1 MRKLLLTSAGFD
13 NQKIAEK
20 TKELLNH
27 NMKDIKVLFVT
38 SAAVTEAQKGIL
50 PMCKKE
56 ILELGVYGENIDT
69 YDFEYPLKDEIIK
82 YDLIYV
88 AGGSTQHLL
97 EKLEP
102 WKQAIEMFL
111 DHGGLYVGVSAG
123 SIAMTYPRGLGYL
136 DCKMK
141 VHQKV
146 GDKQFNAG
154 EQLSLTD
161 DQAVLMIDDEITI
174 IS

>member
-27 NMKDIKVLFVT
+27 NMKAIKVLFIT
-38 SAAVTEAQKGIL
+38 SAAVTEAQKDIL
-50 PMCKKE
+50 PLCKQE
-56 ILELGVYGENIDT
+56 ILELGVDDENIDT
-69 YDFEYPLKDEIIK
+69 YDFEYPLNEEIIK

-88 AGGSTQHLL
+88 AGGSTKHLL
-97 EKLEP
+97 EKLRP
-102 WKQAIEMFL
+102 WKQIIEMFL
-111 DHGGLYVGVSAG
+111 NHGGLYVGVSAG

-146 GDKQFNAG
+146 GDKHFKAG
-154 EQLSLTD
+154 HYLSLTD
-161 DQAVLMIDDEITI
+161 DQAVFIFGENVTI